1 MKTKATKIRETTGS
15 TIFNMINTVIMLL
28 VIVGILYPIYYMFI
42 VSISDATAV
51 MTGKVSVLPVGFHL
65 EVYKQ
70 FLTDDYFLG
79 TYKNT
84 AIITILGTA
93 INIIM
98 SILCAYPLSR
108 QDFYGGKIITAMVTF
123 TMFFSGGMIPAYLLV
138 NQLKFLNT
146 YWAVVLPGAIN
157 VFNMIIMRTS
167 FQSLPGELS
176 ESAYIDGAND
186 LQVLLKIVLPLSK
199 PIIATMVLF
208 YAVAHWNGYVHAM
221 LYFTDKNMYPIQLYV
236 RSLVLSGLTEMTS
249 LSMDLSTGSDAFGV
263 AQRSIQYGAIIV
275 ATLPILFIYP
285 FISKYFEKGVMIGSL
300 KG

>member
-93 INIIM
+93 ININM

-138 NQLKFLNT
+138 NQLKLLNT